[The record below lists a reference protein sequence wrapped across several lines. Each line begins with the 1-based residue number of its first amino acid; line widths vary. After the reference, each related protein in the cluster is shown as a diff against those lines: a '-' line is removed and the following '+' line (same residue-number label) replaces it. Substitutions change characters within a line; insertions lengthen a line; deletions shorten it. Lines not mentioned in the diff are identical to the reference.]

1 MVCARHALAS
11 SALPVRQHHRLQLG
25 AAAHGGAVPHARA
38 APRLALLLRTLL
50 LLLLLLLLL
59 ELPLLLLLLLLLLR
73 KLLLLLL
80 LLLMLVP
87 HRLLLLA
94 GGARV
99 LDQVRRGE
107 QGRQCDV
114 TAQQAGVLCARLRLW
129 LLLRLLSRLAM
140 LLRQQLLLLGKTAAR
155 HGGAGGGG
163 AGGPCGGGWQCR
175 PAPGRQPAGQRW
187 DRQVSRASKHSGS

>member
-38 APRLALLLRTLL
+38 APRLALLLRALL

-80 LLLMLVP
+80 LMP

-140 LLRQQLLLLGKTAAR
+140 LLKQQLLLLGKTAAR
-155 HGGAGGGG
+155 NGGAGGGG

-175 PAPGRQPAGQRW
+175 PAPGHQPAGQRW
-187 DRQVSRASKHSGS
+187 DRQVSGASKHSCS